1 MQFIDGVNV
10 LVFLHLIALALHL
23 AENMTRALV
32 STKGIAQHAQSH
44 LDAVLRH
51 GNLQCSHALF
61 ACKANDRDTIQDC

>member
-44 LDAVLRH
+44 LDAVGRSLALRQLAVQSCAMC
-51 GNLQCSHALF
+51 LQG
-61 ACKANDRDTIQDC
+61 K